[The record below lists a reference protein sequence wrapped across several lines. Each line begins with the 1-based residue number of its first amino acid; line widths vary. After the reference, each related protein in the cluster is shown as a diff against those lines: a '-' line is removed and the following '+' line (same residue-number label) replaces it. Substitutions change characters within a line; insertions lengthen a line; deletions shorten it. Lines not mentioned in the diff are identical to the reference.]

1 MNEYI
6 NNEIPWKIIKKMI
19 QSENNFFI
27 KHHLD
32 SYNTFFNKGLMEV
45 FKNNNPLEYN
55 RVYDKEASVYK
66 YNFKMYFGGKEGNKI
81 YYGKPVIYDEFD
93 KEKSKE
99 HYMYPNEAR
108 LRNMTYGFTI
118 HYDVDVDFMI
128 YIEKNKEKKGL
139 AKYGDP
145 FIETHTLKNIYL
157 GKFPLMLKSDMCIL
171 NNLSRE
177 ICFNMGECRNDPGGY
192 FIIDGKEKCIISQE
206 GRADNMLYI
215 KDSVSDTYSHAVEIR
230 SVSEDTS
237 KPIRTL
243 SIKIV
248 SPQPES
254 EGKQIK
260 VNIPNVRE
268 PIPLFIT
275 MRALGIISDRD
286 IIEHCLLDMVK
297 YDEYI
302 ELFRPSIHDAGY
314 IFTQEAAI
322 KYISTFTKWKTTEYT
337 MQLLM
342 DYLLPHIGELN
353 FKQKAL
359 YIGYMV
365 KRLLDVYT
373 KNERPTD
380 RDSFSFK
387 RLETSGILISKL
399 FKEYY
404 KLQLESI
411 YQYIDK
417 KLFYNQKG
425 DMYKD
430 KHFMTLLVG
439 NETDIF
445 SRKIV
450 NDGFRKAFKGDWG
463 SAIHTKKTGLVQDL
477 NRLSFFYTLCQL
489 RKTNLPLSADAAKIV
504 GPRRLHT
511 TQWGLLCP
519 IHSPDGGNIGLH
531 NYLSTST
538 HITNGVSIKP
548 YINYLR
554 TLKATNG
561 RKKEFIGISLLEEC
575 NINKLALDTKVFING
590 SWIGMTNNPLNLVS
604 AMRYHKRCS
613 VIDKYISIRF
623 DYIKNEILICTD
635 AGRAC
640 RPLFY
645 MKGSEYDRA
654 DDETMSYTNPLF
666 FKKIEDNTITWK
678 ELTCGIELNT
688 LKKFE
693 NVLNIKKIENNMG
706 ILEFIDTQEAE
717 GIVLAKHNDLPD
729 TFVKKRITHKEI
741 HSSLILGLMANQ
753 IIFPENNPYPRN
765 AFSCGQGKQAV
776 SLFHSNYRNRLDKTA
791 LLLNYGQIPLTKSR
805 YYDYAT
811 KNEHPYGEN
820 AIVAIMCYSGFNVE
834 DAIIVNKG
842 SLDRGL
848 FKTTKYA
855 MYETHEEMENI
866 GDSKINTRF
875 MDINNNNVI
884 DKKSGYDYTKLDS
897 NGLIKI
903 NTIVDDKTILI
914 GKSMINIENTNTY
927 IDMSIAPK
935 KGEVGVVDK
944 VFMTSG
950 LEGKRI
956 AKVRIRSIRTPVM
969 GDKFCSRAGQ
979 KGTIGIILDEIDMPT
994 TNNGLKPD
1002 IIVNPHAMP
1011 SRMTIGHL
1019 VETITS
1025 KVGCI
1030 YGGFGDCTAF
1040 CSKGLQ
1046 HEIYGK
1052 YLTKAGY
1059 EKLGEDVLYNGM
1071 TGEQLETSIYI
1082 GPTYYERL
1090 KHMPKDKINYRARG
1104 PREVLTRQT
1113 VHGRAKG
1120 GGLRVGEMDRDSII
1134 SHGLSSFMKESMLV
1148 RGDEFKVA
1156 ICNQSGCIA
1165 AYNENLDI
1173 YLCPFS
1179 DGPIQFDNITEYN
1192 ANLINKNKF
1201 GRTFSIVTI
1210 PYAFKL
1216 LMQELQTMN
1225 VQMRIITEDNIDQLL
1240 SLSDSNNDLYKLSG
1254 CKSLNNYKKEL
1265 KEIIRLDKVEEMNKD
1280 YPTRMEEEFNGI
1292 SNPFIDE
1299 TLQDSFIS
1307 NQNQTNQL
1315 ANIITNPMMD
1325 NSFYNSNII
1334 ENPFV
1339 GGEDNY
1345 QFNNSGYQGWNMTN
1359 TVPNNHYNN
1368 VMNNS
1373 MQEDFDVPLPDYK
1386 DKDGNINYDK
1396 YFDISPN
1403 NDDEKN
1409 RPTSPDYNF
1418 DGPNI
1423 IDAIQTKDG
1432 DEFSP
1437 EFNSNIK
1444 LEDLD
1449 DDYIIKFTDKD
1460 GKTLTGTI
1468 FAIAGDT
1475 IFVENDEWDGGIT
1488 SEKEININ
1496 DVVEIISYGHT
1507 PEGDPDNPST
1517 QSGGNIVEHWDGYT
1531 TPTLNSSEQ
1540 VWKEYDAFHQDGGGD
1555 DSDEDQPITKLK
1567 IGGDLDIKGLKT
1579 LSNIDNGDNNDN
1591 NDNNDNQSGGDGKKG
1606 ITIDQKN
1613 L

>member
-1 MNEYI
+1 
-6 NNEIPWKIIKKMI
+6 
-19 QSENNFFI
+19 
-27 KHHLD
+27 
-32 SYNTFFNKGLMEV
+32 
-45 FKNNNPLEYN
+45 
-55 RVYDKEASVYK
+55 
-66 YNFKMYFGGKEGNKI
+66 
-81 YYGKPVIYDEFD
+81 
-93 KEKSKE
+93 
-99 HYMYPNEAR
+99 
-108 LRNMTYGFTI
+108 
-118 HYDVDVDFMI
+118 
-128 YIEKNKEKKGL
+128 
-139 AKYGDP
+139 
-145 FIETHTLKNIYL
+145 
-157 GKFPLMLKSDMCIL
+157 
-171 NNLSRE
+171 
-177 ICFNMGECRNDPGGY
+177 
-192 FIIDGKEKCIISQE
+192 
-206 GRADNMLYI
+206 
-215 KDSVSDTYSHAVEIR
+215 
-230 SVSEDTS
+230 
-237 KPIRTL
+237 
-243 SIKIV
+243 
-248 SPQPES
+248 
-254 EGKQIK
+254 
-260 VNIPNVRE
+260 
-268 PIPLFIT
+268 
-275 MRALGIISDRD
+275 
-286 IIEHCLLDMVK
+286 
-297 YDEYI
+297 
-302 ELFRPSIHDAGY
+302 
-314 IFTQEAAI
+314 
-322 KYISTFTKWKTTEYT
+322 
-337 MQLLM
+337 
-342 DYLLPHIGELN
+342 
-353 FKQKAL
+353 
-359 YIGYMV
+359 
-365 KRLLDVYT
+365 
-373 KNERPTD
+373 
-380 RDSFSFK
+380 
-387 RLETSGILISKL
+387 
-399 FKEYY
+399 
-404 KLQLESI
+404 
-411 YQYIDK
+411 
-417 KLFYNQKG
+417 
-425 DMYKD
+425 
-430 KHFMTLLVG
+430 
-439 NETDIF
+439 
-445 SRKIV
+445 
-450 NDGFRKAFKGDWG
+450 
-463 SAIHTKKTGLVQDL
+463 
-477 NRLSFFYTLCQL
+477 
-489 RKTNLPLSADAAKIV
+489 
-504 GPRRLHT
+504 
-511 TQWGLLCP
+511 
-519 IHSPDGGNIGLH
+519 
-531 NYLSTST
+531 
-538 HITNGVSIKP
+538 
-548 YINYLR
+548 
-554 TLKATNG
+554 
-561 RKKEFIGISLLEEC
+561 
-575 NINKLALDTKVFING
+575 
-590 SWIGMTNNPLNLVS
+590 
-604 AMRYHKRCS
+604 
-613 VIDKYISIRF
+613 
-623 DYIKNEILICTD
+623 
-635 AGRAC
+635 
-640 RPLFY
+640 
-645 MKGSEYDRA
+645 
-654 DDETMSYTNPLF
+654 
-666 FKKIEDNTITWK
+666 
-678 ELTCGIELNT
+678 
-688 LKKFE
+688 
-693 NVLNIKKIENNMG
+693 
-706 ILEFIDTQEAE
+706 
-717 GIVLAKHNDLPD
+717 
-729 TFVKKRITHKEI
+729 
-741 HSSLILGLMANQ
+741 MANQ

-834 DAIIVNKG
+834 DAVIVNKG

-855 MYETHEEMENI
+855 MYETHEEMENV
-866 GDSKINTRF
+866 GDSNINTRF

-884 DKKSGYDYTKLDS
+884 DKKTGYDYTKLDS

-903 NTIVDDKTILI
+903 NSIVDDKTILI
-914 GKSMINIENTNTY
+914 GKSMINIEDTNTY

-935 KGEVGVVDK
+935 KGEVGIVDK

-994 TNNGLKPD
+994 TKNGLKPD

-1292 SNPFIDE
+1292 SNPFINE

-1339 GGEDNY
+1339 GGEDSY

-1403 NDDEKN
+1403 NADEKN
-1409 RPTSPDYNF
+1409 RPTSPDFNF
-1418 DGPNI
+1418 DGPNVT
-1423 IDAIQTKDG
+1423 DVIQTKDG

-1437 EFNSNIK
+1437 EFTSNIK

-1468 FAIAGDT
+1468 FAIAGDS
-1475 IFVENDEWDGGIT
+1475 IFVDNDDWEDGIT
-1488 SEKEININ
+1488 SEKEIKIN
-1496 DVVEIISYGHT
+1496 DVVEIISAGHT
-1507 PEGDPDNPST
+1507 PEGDPDKPST
-1517 QSGGNIVEHWDGYT
+1517 QSGGGNRVEHWDGHT

-1555 DSDEDQPITKLK
+1555 DSDEDEPIRKLK